1 MSICEINR
9 KCYNMSNVISY
20 IVAVLIALIVIRI
33 ELKLT
38 GCLIRL
44 FVGLLGIALV
54 VGAVSGLMS
63 LI

>member
-1 MSICEINR
+1 MAA
-9 KCYNMSNVISY
+9 
-20 IVAVLIALIVIRI
+20 IVALLVIKI

-44 FVGLLGIALV
+44 LVGLLGIAV
-54 VGAVSGLMS
+54 VIAAVSGLMH

>member
-20 IVAVLIALIVIRI
+20 IVAVIIALIVIRI

-44 FVGLLGIALV
+44 FVGLLGIVLV

>member
-20 IVAVLIALIVIRI
+20 IVAVIIALIVIRI

-44 FVGLLGIALV
+44 FVGLLGIALI

>member
-54 VGAVSGLMS
+54 IGAVSGLMS

>member
-20 IVAVLIALIVIRI
+20 IVAVVIALIVIRI

>member
-20 IVAVLIALIVIRI
+20 IVAVIIALIVIRI

-54 VGAVSGLMS
+54 IGAVSGLMS